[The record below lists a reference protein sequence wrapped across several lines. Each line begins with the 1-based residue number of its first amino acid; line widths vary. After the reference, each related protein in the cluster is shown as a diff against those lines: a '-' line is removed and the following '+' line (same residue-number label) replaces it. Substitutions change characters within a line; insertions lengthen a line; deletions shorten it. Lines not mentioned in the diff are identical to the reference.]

1 MPWRVRAHYN
11 QEVFPKILEI
21 QYIDAYKK
29 GLDAR
34 QAAVANKKYKSHRK
48 IGLPGNIIAS
58 IPTEKKVMY

>member
-1 MPWRVRAHYN
+1 VGSLQSGIFQKSWR
-11 QEVFPKILEI
+11 
-21 QYIDAYKK
+21 YIDAYRK

-48 IGLPGNIIAS
+48 IGLPGDIIAS